1 MGEIGIL
8 LRAANEAV
16 RRSARRGSG
25 FLACAALRARTSG
38 RLLRR
43 TAARILYAKSK
54 SAPRIAGWRNL
65 PAPGSIPAGRAF
77 RLPGLMKACR
87 WAGCCRRR
95 EKKEAEAS
103 EAARQSAP
111 AYKTRPPQAR
121 LGGLSGW
128 LAQTR
133 APGPRGTLR
142 GGVSRASSQVWLL
155 RAGRESFE
163 RSARDGRE
171 GAQSGLG
178 AHCAGNRPMCVW
190 RAPTPLGRPGSKAG
204 SAPFRPHWLGP
215 PSPVAA
221 VAASSDAAS
230 ENDSGSPKRPWTSWA
245 PDRLSL
251 PPGSDRFSQRVLDQR
266 QGRHIGQGMPG
277 AVIAALRDGGDFPLR
292 DRGKIHPLA

>member
-1 MGEIGIL
+1 M
-8 LRAANEAV
+8 
-16 RRSARRGSG
+16 S
-25 FLACAALRARTSG
+25 RARE
-38 RLLRR
+38 
-43 TAARILYAKSK
+43 
-54 SAPRIAGWRNL
+54 
-65 PAPGSIPAGRAF
+65 
-77 RLPGLMKACR
+77 
-87 WAGCCRRR
+87 RRR
-95 EKKEAEAS
+95 LKAHQEPLRLGCRVRCAPPALEPLIFHWGNAHRAT
-103 EAARQSAP
+103 RQSAP